1 MRECELGGQHEPAAP
16 AEEPMTK
23 HGETSSFEKQL
34 LKATRC
40 QAAHIYAFPGHAK
53 AEYRM

>member
-40 QAAHIYAFPGHAK
+40 QAAHIYAFPGRAK
-53 AEYRM
+53 AE